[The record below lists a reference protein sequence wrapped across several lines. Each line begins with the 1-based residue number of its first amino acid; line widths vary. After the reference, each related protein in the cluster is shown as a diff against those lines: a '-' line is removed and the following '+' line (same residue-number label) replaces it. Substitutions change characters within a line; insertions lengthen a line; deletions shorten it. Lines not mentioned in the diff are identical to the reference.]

1 MTTYTV
7 ITSFESG
14 DSISFTSS
22 TNSFF
27 IRSNYHYNFL
37 LNADRFPDFQNLNY
51 GVYTQISTGNKSS
64 QEEYNN
70 FKEYCETIMKKMKD
84 NEEIISNILLKDED
98 GFVYLNIQKKDLVG
112 VDFESMVQQ
121 DENNN
126 KIAFKYLI
134 FSKGE

>member
-1 MTTYTV
+1 
-7 ITSFESG
+7 
-14 DSISFTSS
+14 
-22 TNSFF
+22 
-27 IRSNYHYNFL
+27 
-37 LNADRFPDFQNLNY
+37 
-51 GVYTQISTGNKSS
+51 
-64 QEEYNN
+64 
-70 FKEYCETIMKKMKD
+70 MKKMKD
-84 NEEIISNILLKDED
+84 SGEIISNILLKDED